1 MSMAQPNVQIS
12 NRRLLIAPAIEISWK
27 DCTDPYVFQLDDHER
42 ELLGGCEF
50 LSKKWI
56 MDRLKYEW
64 KPMRGLVTIH
74 VLLGDFA
81 GKPTHKR
88 SKMFVL
94 PNGEETISTE
104 LANLSDLHGIV
115 ALYSGSLW
123 LARTSDPSE
132 LNIDDEVM
140 GRIQEIIR
148 IASMEE
154 EERLLEEE
162 QRKIMR
168 NSLYGFGGSGK

>member
-1 MSMAQPNVQIS
+1 M
-12 NRRLLIAPAIEISWK
+12 EISWK
-27 DCTDPYVFQLDDHER
+27 DYCSDPYVFQLDDHER
-42 ELLGGCEF
+42 ELLGSDDF
-50 LSKKWI
+50 LSKDWI
-56 MDRLKYEW
+56 MSRLQEW
-64 KPMRGLVTIH
+64 KPIRGLVTIH
-74 VLLGDFA
+74 VLLGDFM

-94 PNGEETISTE
+94 PNGEENISTE

-140 GRIQEIIR
+140 GRIQEIVK

-168 NSLYGFGGSGK
+168 NSMYGFGGGK

>member
-1 MSMAQPNVQIS
+1 MNVSQPNAQIS
-12 NRRLLIAPAIEISWK
+12 NRRLLIAPVDIEISWK
-27 DCTDPYVFQLDDHER
+27 DCTDQYVF
-42 ELLGGCEF
+42 LGGCEF

-74 VLLGDFA
+74 VLFGESM
-81 GKPTHKR
+81 GKPMHKR

-123 LARTSDPSE
+123 LARTSDSSE

-140 GRIQEIIR
+140 GRIQEIVR
-148 IASMEE
+148 IASIEE
-154 EERLLEEE
+154 EKRLLEEE

-168 NSLYGFGGSGK
+168 NSLYGLGGGK

>member
-1 MSMAQPNVQIS
+1 MNTITPVSGT
-12 NRRLLIAPAIEISWK
+12 SWK
-27 DCTDPYVFQLDDHER
+27 AFSDPYTFQLTARER
-42 ELLGGCEF
+42 EQLGSAGF
-50 LSKKWI
+50 LTKEQL
-56 MDRLKYEW
+56 MDSLKLQW
-64 KPMRGLVTIH
+64 KPFNGLITIH
-74 VLLGDFA
+74 ILSRDGD

-88 SKMFVL
+88 SQIFVL
-94 PNGEETISTE
+94 PNGQENIFTE

-148 IASMEE
+148 VASIEE
-154 EERLLEEE
+154 EEKLLEEE

-168 NSLYGFGGSGK
+168 NSLYGLGGGK

>member
-1 MSMAQPNVQIS
+1 MNIAQPNVQIS

-50 LSKKWI
+50 LPKKWI

-94 PNGEETISTE
+94 PSGEETISTE

-140 GRIQEIIR
+140 GRIQEIVR
-148 IASMEE
+148 IASIEE

-168 NSLYGFGGSGK
+168 NSLYGLGGSGK